1 METYAPKGNI
11 YGPILPE
18 FVLKMSLTSGAKLL
32 YALLCNYS
40 SDKDRCWPSHA
51 TLADRLSC
59 SVSSIKNYLAE
70 LVRAKLIA
78 VRREQYRS
86 PVYYMLRP
94 TSSQWMGCDRLQV
107 KPAPVELKV
116 AAEQPNLGYLNNF
129 KKQKEENPPLP
140 PIAPE
145 SPKSCS
151 ASEAPAAGGVSV
163 FLPDFESAWALYPKK
178 EAKGFARMA
187 WIKLQK
193 SGQLPP
199 LPEILAAIRRF
210 EATETWQREQGRF
223 VPQMG
228 NWLRGQRWLD
238 PLTQEEAAERQR
250 REGFNRAFQA
260 QKEREQELREQQTA
274 AKEQMRPLFEGFA
287 AQFKESLNERMYAMA
302 FGTWMYLRSKSLAP
316 LARDVPPDNT
326 LSIMEFM
333 KAFQRRRE
341 EMRHLSQKHAPQSA
355 RVATFVPCGEAL
367 RQSPIF
373 SRFSQNNGQLR
384 RAV

>member
-40 SDKDRCWPSHA
+40 SDKDRCWPSHG
-51 TLADRLSC
+51 TLAARLSC

-94 TSSQWMGCDRLQV
+94 NSNQWAGCKRLQV
-107 KPAPVELKV
+107 KPAPVEPKV
-116 AAEQPNLGYLNNF
+116 AAEQSNLGYLNNF

-145 SPKSCS
+145 SPKHSS

-163 FLPDFESAWALYPKK
+163 FLPDFENAWALYPKK

-193 SGQLPP
+193 NGQLPP

-210 EATETWQREQGRF
+210 ATTEIWQREQGRF
-223 VPQMG
+223 IPQMG
-228 NWLRGQRWLD
+228 NWLRGLRWLD
-238 PLTQEEAAERQR
+238 PLPPEDAAGLQR
-250 REGFNRAFQA
+250 REEFNRAFQA
-260 QKEREQELREQQTA
+260 QKERERQLQEEQTA
-274 AKEQMRPLFEGFA
+274 AKEQIRPLFEGFA
-287 AQFKESLNERMYAMA
+287 ASFREPLNERMYAMA
-302 FGTWMYLRSKSLAP
+302 FGTWMYLHSKKLAP
-316 LARDVPPDNT
+316 QAHDVPQDNT
-326 LSIMEFM
+326 LGIMAFM

-341 EMRHLSQKHAPQSA
+341 EMRHLSQKRAPQSA
-355 RVATFVPCGEAL
+355 RVAAFVPCGEAL

-373 SRFSQNNGQLR
+373 SRFSQDNGQLR